1 MLRDVDD
8 LEFEAPSH
16 CALVMSGLRAER
28 FDPKLSDVAL
38 EAAGRRYPCHRAV
51 LALCSPFFRAMFC
64 GEFRESFS
72 AVVPLP
78 QADPAALEQL
88 VDFAYTG
95 RLTIN
100 QENVETLTALAGRLQ
115 FSSVREVCSRYLQQQ
130 ISAANCLGIGL
141 FAEAHAC
148 PEVAAKAGAFALD
161 NFGAVVAEE
170 EFGDLSCDSLLQL
183 LSAQRLQDREDPA
196 LLLGAALSWV
206 RRDPA
211 CRTPH
216 LGALLG
222 AVRLGAQRGAGPS
235 CRALLQDPLL
245 QGEPSCRA
253 LLADVAMDFDDT
265 QATDADQGEGHDVA
279 PQGGCPPQDREVL
292 VVIGGRA
299 LQEDDED
306 EEEEWG
312 DAAPSRNAAFYEP
325 TSRTWRLLPDFP
337 EYNKWGFSVC
347 ALNNSVYVTGG
358 SRGSMQDSWSTTHV
372 WRLNPSVRIW
382 EPATPMLK
390 PRTNH
395 CTAALNGDLYAIG
408 GTASGVVEAE
418 RYEPYSAAWS
428 PVPAPPRFVSNF
440 TASGCRGRLY
450 LVGSCAAKYNAL
462 ALQRYSPITDCWS
475 VVASPF
481 IPRYLSSPRC
491 VTMDD
496 VIYLLADNTKK
507 TYLYDPDA
515 NMWRKVQLKHSL
527 HENGGL
533 AVVGGRLYVTGGH
546 WQGLEG
552 LYRVLMESCEAR
564 LRAATW
570 SREGALPRAWLFHDA
585 CAAFVN
591 VAAWPLVLSH
601 AGPEQSG

>member
-38 EAAGRRYPCHRAV
+38 EAAGRRYPCHRA
-51 LALCSPFFRAMFC
+51 
-64 GEFRESFS
+64 
-72 AVVPLP
+72 
-78 QADPAALEQL
+78 
-88 VDFAYTG
+88 
-95 RLTIN
+95 
-100 QENVETLTALAGRLQ
+100 
-115 FSSVREVCSRYLQQQ
+115 VCSRYLQQQ

-183 LSAQRLQDREDPA
+183 LSAQRLQDREDPRA
-196 LLLGAALSWV
+196 AAGRRPELGAEGPGVSHA
-206 RRDPA
+206 
-211 CRTPH
+211 PH

-222 AVRLGAQRGAGPS
+222 AVRLGAQRGGRPLVQGAAAGPPC
-235 CRALLQDPLL
+235 CRGSP
-245 QGEPSCRA
+245 PCRA
-253 LLADVAMDFDDT
+253 LLAD
-265 QATDADQGEGHDVA
+265 GEGA
-279 PQGGCPPQDREVL
+279 RRGSSGGLPPQDREVL